1 MKNWENPNPI
11 KGKDRLI
18 MTEKKQNKNKHFNF
32 RVNEKEYN
40 KIKSKIEKSE
50 LNTSEYL
57 LKTAMNKEI
66 IVIDGLEEIIIQL
79 RKIGNNI
86 NQLTKLCNQGRLT
99 NINLEDVKKEMN
111 SIWQLL
117 NLLIQ
122 KQS

>member
-1 MKNWENPNPI
+1 MI
-11 KGKDRLI
+11 
-18 MTEKKQNKNKHFNF
+18 EKKQNKNKHFNF

-40 KIKSKIEKSE
+40 KIKSKIEKSN

-57 LKTAMNKEI
+57 LRTAMKKEI

-86 NQLTKLCNQGRLT
+86 NQLAKLSNQGRLI
-99 NINLEDVKKEMN
+99 NVNLEDVKEEMKN
-111 SIWQLL
+111 IWQLL

-122 KQS
+122 SQN

>member
-40 KIKSKIEKSE
+40 KIKSKIEKSK

-57 LKTAMNKEI
+57 LRTAMDKDI
-66 IVIDGLEEIIIQL
+66 IVIDGLEEIIMQL

-99 NINLEDVKKEMN
+99 NINLEDVKKEMK

>member
-1 MKNWENPNPI
+1 MKNWEYPNPI

-18 MTEKKQNKNKHFNF
+18 MVEKKQNKNRHFNF

-40 KIKSKIEKSE
+40 KIKSQIEKSK

-57 LKTAMNKEI
+57 LRTAMDKDI
-66 IVIDGLEEIIIQL
+66 IVVDGLEEIIMQL

-86 NQLTKLCNQGRLT
+86 NQLTKLCNQGRIT
-99 NINLEDVKKEMN
+99 NINLEDVKKEVK

-122 KQS
+122 KQN

>member
-1 MKNWENPNPI
+1 MK
-11 KGKDRLI
+11 KDNVIVIRVTKQEKERLI
-18 MTEKKQNKNKHFNF
+18 KKSQEADMT
-32 RVNEKEYN
+32 
-40 KIKSKIEKSE
+40 
-50 LNTSEYL
+50 LSEYL
-57 LKTAMNKEI
+57 IEQGLERD
-66 IVIDGLEEIIIQL
+66 IVIIEDVKNLVYEL

-99 NINLEDVKKEMN
+99 NINLEDVKKEMK

>member
-1 MKNWENPNPI
+1 MI
-11 KGKDRLI
+11 
-18 MTEKKQNKNKHFNF
+18 EKKQNKNKHFNF

-40 KIKSKIEKSE
+40 KIKSKIEKSN

-57 LKTAMNKEI
+57 LRTAMKKEI

-99 NINLEDVKKEMN
+99 NINLKDVKKEMK

>member
-1 MKNWENPNPI
+1 
-11 KGKDRLI
+11 

-66 IVIDGLEEIIIQL
+66 IVIDGLEEIIMQL

-86 NQLTKLCNQGRLT
+86 NQLTKLCNQGRIT
-99 NINLEDVKKEMN
+99 NLNLEDVKKEMK

-122 KQS
+122 KQN